1 MSSELLMASVA
12 AQRLKREPVLPSVLL
27 DLDVGDTL
35 QQTEKLE
42 SSAGKPGNDL
52 LTKKLPV
59 ASR

>member
-42 SSAGKPGNDL
+42 SSAGNP
-52 LTKKLPV
+52 
-59 ASR
+59 AMIC